1 MTTHHRALAIG
12 LAVAVV
18 AVVGVAATVAIRQVS
33 QTAGKMPA
41 TYYCPMHPT
50 YTSDRPGDCP
60 ICNMKL
66 VKREPATVPAPAAA
80 QVSKQF
86 ESICYLHN
94 CPKLHE
100 GRPCPMTVV
109 AKPGE
114 KVTCPICGTHVA
126 EAATV
131 KDRKILYWTD
141 PMIPGYRS
149 QQPGKSP
156 MGMELVPV
164 YEEEGAAGTVATSL
178 DGYAPVLLSPQK
190 QQFIGVTT
198 APVTRRRL
206 TKTIRTV
213 GRIAYDP
220 QLYQA
225 EQEYLQALD
234 TLMQAS
240 TAEAPEVRVQAE
252 RLVNAAR
259 TRLRLLGLSDELI
272 NEMTAWEGPDRRLL
286 GTDLSGEV
294 WLYASVYEFELPL
307 VQAGQTVEVEVATIP
322 GKRLTGIVRAID
334 PVLDPSTRAARVR
347 AVLADPDRVLKP
359 EMFVNAVLAI
369 PVGEVLA
376 VPEAALIHTGTAH
389 LVFVDKGQG
398 LLEPRKLVLGVT
410 AEGYT
415 EVKAGVAEGEPVV
428 TSGNFLIDSE
438 SRLKAA
444 LAGAGGLP
452 AAPDQEQ
459 EGAAQAGAEHQHG
472 R

>member
-1 MTTHHRALAIG
+1 MNLKPTRRQVRIG
-12 LAVAVV
+12 LVIAAVAVLGVV
-18 AVVGVAATVAIRQVS
+18 AVTGRRPGSAVHQAR
-33 QTAGKMPA
+33 A

-66 VKREPATVPAPAAA
+66 VKREPAPA
-80 QVSKQF
+80 SKQF

-114 KVTCPICGTHVA
+114 KVTCPICGTHIA
-126 EAATV
+126 EAAEQPAGQQQ
-131 KDRKILYWTD
+131 KKILYWTD

-149 QQPGKSP
+149 EEPGKSP
-156 MGMELVPV
+156 MGMDLVPV
-164 YEEEGAAGTVATSL
+164 YEEATAGAAAEAPQ
-178 DGYAPVLLSPQK
+178 GYTPVLISPQK
-190 QQFIGVTT
+190 QQLIGVTT
-198 APVTRRRL
+198 APVTRRPL

-220 QLYQA
+220 ELYQA
-225 EQEYLQALD
+225 EQEYLQALN
-234 TLMQAS
+234 TLMQAAVS
-240 TAEAPEVRVQAE
+240 DSRDVKTQAE
-252 RLVNAAR
+252 RLVEASR
-259 TRLRLLGLSDELI
+259 IRLRLLGLSEELI
-272 NEMTAWEGPDRRLL
+272 NGMATWEAPDRRLL
-286 GTDLSGEV
+286 GTDPSGEV
-294 WLYASVYEFELPL
+294 WLYASIYEFELPL
-307 VQAGQTVEVEVATIP
+307 VRAGQTVEVEMATIP
-322 GKRLTGIVRAID
+322 GKRLSGVIRAID

-359 EMFVNAVLAI
+359 EMFVNAFINVPL
-369 PVGEVLA
+369 GEVLA
-376 VPEAALIHTGTAH
+376 VPEAAVLHTGTAH

-398 LLEPRKLVLGVT
+398 LLEPREVVMGVT

-415 EVKAGVAEGEPVV
+415 EVRSGVAEGEPVV

-444 LAGAGGLP
+444 LQGAGG
-452 AAPDQEQ
+452 
-459 EGAAQAGAEHQHG
+459 AGHQHG
-472 R
+472 Q